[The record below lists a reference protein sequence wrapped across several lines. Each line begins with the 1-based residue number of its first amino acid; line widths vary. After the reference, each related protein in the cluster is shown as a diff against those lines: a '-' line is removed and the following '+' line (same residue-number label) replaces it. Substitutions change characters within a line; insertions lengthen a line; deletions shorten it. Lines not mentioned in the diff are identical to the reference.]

1 MAKLTFQRLDLN
13 KRPLPSPKGDPLE
26 VPYNPTEYGFSKAA
40 QFADVA
46 IPGLD
51 SPVIQFIR
59 GDAET
64 LSLELF
70 FDSTEKRGTGTGVPG
85 LSSEDDPM
93 AKADQLYRM
102 VKIEGDLHTPPLVR
116 VTWGNDFP
124 APTLGESRSGP
135 PAFDCVVVSVDRRFT
150 LFNPDG
156 VPLRATLSLQLREYR
171 TMEEQLRELNLQSA
185 DHTRVHVVRRGEDL
199 PLIAYD
205 AYGDASRWSLI
216 AEHNGL
222 TQVRELA
229 PGTVLELPPTR

>member
-1 MAKLTFQRLDLN
+1 MAKLTFQRLDLAKN
-13 KRPLPSPKGDPLE
+13 AVGDPVD
-26 VPYNPTEYGFSKAA
+26 VPYNPTEYGMSKAA
-40 QFADVA
+40 QFAEIA

-51 SPVIQFIR
+51 APVLQFVR

-70 FDSTEKRGTGTGVPG
+70 FDNTEQRGTGTVVPG
-85 LSSEDDPM
+85 LAAEEDPM
-93 AKADQLYRM
+93 AKADRLYRL

-124 APTLGESRSGP
+124 GIALEGGTRPI
-135 PAFDCVVVSVDRRFT
+135 PAFDCVVTSVDRRFT

-156 VPLRATLSLQLREYR
+156 VPLRATLSLALREYK
-171 TMEEQLRELNLQSA
+171 TMEEQLRELNLQSS
-185 DHTRVHVVRRGEDL
+185 DHTRVHVVRRGENL

-205 AYGDASRWSLI
+205 AYGDASRWDLI

-222 TQVRELA
+222 DQVRRLA
-229 PGTVLELPPTR
+229 PGTLLEIPPTR

>member
-1 MAKLTFQRLDLN
+1 MAKLTFQRLDLQKN
-13 KRPLPSPKGDPLE
+13 EADSDPVT
-26 VPYNPTEYGFSKAA
+26 VPYNPTEYGFSKSA
-40 QFADVA
+40 QFADIA

-51 SPVIQFIR
+51 APVLQFVR

-70 FDSTEKRGTGTGVPG
+70 FDSTEQRGTGTEVQG

-93 AKADQLYRM
+93 AKAEELYQL
-102 VKIEGDLHTPPLVR
+102 VKIDGELHTPPLVR
-116 VTWGNDFP
+116 VTWGNAFP
-124 APTLGESRSGP
+124 APHLGEGGSGP
-135 PAFDCVVVSVDRRFT
+135 PTFDCVVVSVDRRFT

-171 TMEEQLRELNLQSA
+171 TMEEQLRELNLQST
-185 DHTRVHVVRRGEDL
+185 DHTRVHVVERGENL

-205 AYGDASRWSLI
+205 AYGDPGRWSLI
-216 AEHNGL
+216 AKHNDL
-222 TQVRELA
+222 AQVRELA